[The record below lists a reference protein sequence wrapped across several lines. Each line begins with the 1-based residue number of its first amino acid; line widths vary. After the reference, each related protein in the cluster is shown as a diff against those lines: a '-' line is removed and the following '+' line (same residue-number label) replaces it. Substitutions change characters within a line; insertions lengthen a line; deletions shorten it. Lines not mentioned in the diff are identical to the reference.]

1 MTQENALERLRERTA
16 AVELLPDEFRSI
28 GHRLVDQL
36 ADFLAGLPSRSV
48 TPGESPTEVR
58 AAIASH
64 RPLPESGREPAL
76 IASEAAELLMAHSL
90 FNGHPRFFG
99 YITSSAAPI
108 GAFGDL
114 IASVLNCNVGAWK
127 LGPAATEIEA
137 QTIRWI
143 AEFIGYAPDC
153 GGLLVSGGNM
163 ANFVGFLAARAA
175 ARWCGTSEARCT
187 GNEPATVLLLTGNAH
202 VD

>member
-1 MTQENALERLRERTA
+1 MGIH
-16 AVELLPDEFRSI
+16 DS
-28 GHRLVDQL
+28 
-36 ADFLAGLPSRSV
+36 SV
-48 TPGESPTEVR
+48 TLLR
-58 AAIASH
+58 ALRRSARSAIC
-64 RPLPESGREPAL
+64 
-76 IASEAAELLMAHSL
+76 
-90 FNGHPRFFG
+90 
-99 YITSSAAPI
+99 
-108 GAFGDL
+108 

-175 ARWCGTSEARCT
+175 AGGVELRKQGVR